1 MIDAVIWDLGGV
13 ILRTEDTSA
22 RQIWEERFAM
32 KPWDLERLVFGNPVS
47 QQATRGEASSDD
59 VWKFVQESLRIS
71 DDELHSLRFDFFE
84 GDQVDAKLMD
94 LIYAIKAKCKTGL
107 ITNAWPDARQ
117 LIEDELQVAGAFN
130 EIIISAEVRVAKPD
144 PEIYR
149 MMLEKIDLIPER
161 TLFIDDFIE
170 NIDGAKAV
178 GMHALLFTSSDDTI
192 TKLSTH
198 FRLNI

>member
-1 MIDAVIWDLGGV
+1 LEVRPGVAADL
-13 ILRTEDTSA
+13 
-22 RQIWEERFAM
+22 
-32 KPWDLERLVFGNPVS
+32 
-47 QQATRGEASSDD
+47 
-59 VWKFVQESLRIS
+59 
-71 DDELHSLRFDFFE
+71 
-84 GDQVDAKLMD
+84 
-94 LIYAIKAKCKTGL
+94 
-107 ITNAWPDARQ
+107 
-117 LIEDELQVAGAFN
+117 AFN